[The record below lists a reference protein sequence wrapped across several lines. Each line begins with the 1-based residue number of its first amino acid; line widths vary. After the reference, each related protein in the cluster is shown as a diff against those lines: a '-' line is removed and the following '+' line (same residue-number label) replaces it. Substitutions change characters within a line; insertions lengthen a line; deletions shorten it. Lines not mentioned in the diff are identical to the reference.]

1 LAPIGRIS
9 QFSSLRIHQPDRFR
23 IRKAKFDQN
32 DAQPRFVLRPTDG
45 DGREG
50 QPGVSFFCKVLSPTP
65 IRLSWSKLNGKFII
79 KMCFLKDKRWKRIEE
94 WRQIQTA
101 KQCE

>member
-65 IRLSWSKLNGKFII
+65 IRLSWSKFICKFVT
-79 KMCFLKDKRWKRIEE
+79 KNVFLKVERWTRIEG
-94 WRQIQTA
+94 WRQI
-101 KQCE
+101 